1 MHFTSPKSKV
11 TIHPRSNFKPQ
22 LGDKLRNHQ
31 KPHLGSLLQVGLAE
45 AAHVRVFGWILRSKV
60 EGCPRGVRSLEN
72 VDFWKNNQTCGCY
85 KQYIG
90 FTWFTSK
97 IWTCG
102 FWTWTARNLES
113 WNLPSL
119 DGEMLIS
126 QATLV
131 KLVKFESWAA
141 VQHGDGAAWATFLFL
156 GHFIGQR
163 QTASPRYPEN
173 KQNTCDI
180 LVISLL
186 LISLV

>member
-1 MHFTSPKSKV
+1 M
-11 TIHPRSNFKPQ
+11 HPRSNFKHQ

-60 EGCPRGVRSLEN
+60 EGCPRGVRSLGN

-97 IWTCG
+97 LLTCG

-119 DGEMLIS
+119 DGEMLIL

-131 KLVKFESWAA
+131 KLVKFEIGWIMSCRPTWRWR
-141 VQHGDGAAWATFLFL
+141 GNRATWMFLRASSLDNAMF
-156 GHFIGQR
+156 FQSQISR
-163 QTASPRYPEN
+163 KQTKHLWY
-173 KQNTCDI
+173 TCDI
-180 LVISLL
+180 IITYIASV
-186 LISLV
+186 